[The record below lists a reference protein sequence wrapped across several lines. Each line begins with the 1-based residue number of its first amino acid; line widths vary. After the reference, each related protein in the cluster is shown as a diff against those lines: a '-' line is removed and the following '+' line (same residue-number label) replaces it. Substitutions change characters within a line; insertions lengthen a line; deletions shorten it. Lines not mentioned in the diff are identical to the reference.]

1 MAAVKGAFVDNCS
14 SSGFHCINCQLHR
27 IDCCCEAF
35 NQALVLAFCVFAIE
49 ADKFGCFVPIGVPV
63 STLSES
69 YSFLVSTC
77 RSEGGAYG
85 VHPQWCR

>member
-1 MAAVKGAFVDNCS
+1 LFGRFYGRCNGGVRRQLFQ
-14 SSGFHCINCQLHR
+14 SGFHCINCQLHR

-69 YSFLVSTC
+69 LSFFLSRHV
-77 RSEGGAYG
+77 EVKE
-85 VHPQWCR
+85 VHVAP

>member
-1 MAAVKGAFVDNCS
+1 LFQ
-14 SSGFHCINCQLHR
+14 SGFHYINCQLHR

-69 YSFLVSTC
+69 LSFLVSTC
-77 RSEGGAYG
+77 RSEGGA
-85 VHPQWCR
+85 CRPLLLWPKIYQYVVTGP